1 MASAFNEIKYSRGSP
16 LPSVSLSICTCRQ
29 RSSSQKLESGL
40 AEAHAGSGVARTV
53 EAKGSEVHVNYA
65 KANLEDLISPV
76 KASLHEAE
84 TEASNTECSQ
94 SQFKL
99 KSAPSRQDFVC
110 SFRHESYTSE
120 PSVRAAGA
128 GRVPAD
134 EYCPRGNVRIASVS
148 ILAQTMQLTFVS
160 TSPSVSRHHCEDD
173 EAAHRYRCWTPQVEG
188 HSVPHDSTR
197 SVRR

>member
-1 MASAFNEIKYSRGSP
+1 M
-16 LPSVSLSICTCRQ
+16 SLSICTCRQ

-76 KASLHEAE
+76 KASLDEAE
-84 TEASNTECSQ
+84 TEASNTECGQ

-128 GRVPAD
+128 GRAPAD

-148 ILAQTMQLTFVS
+148 ILAQTMQLTFVG
-160 TSPSVSRHHCEDD
+160 TSPKRLHSKSMIGNMAKTMSSSTTARPPDLGPGQRLQSFGEEKAETEMK
-173 EAAHRYRCWTPQVEG
+173 EAEQ
-188 HSVPHDSTR
+188 
-197 SVRR
+197 